1 MSLADLNIF
10 VLTPQVVLIV
20 FAFFVL
26 IVGLLFPKVKRE
38 ILALVGCIGIAL
50 AVVLSAR
57 MWGMN
62 VSGFSDMLTADTYGL
77 AFGFVFL
84 VGAAVTFL
92 LSINKTEG
100 EYVPYT
106 EYFFLVLIACSG
118 MMFMASGTHLITIF
132 LGLEILSI
140 SLYVLAGIRRTEAFS
155 LEAAFK
161 YFLLGAFASAFL
173 LYGIALIYGATGTA
187 QLDQIAGVANQGLS
201 NPLLTIGLMLMII
214 GFGFKIALVPFHMWA
229 PDVYQGSPTPI
240 AAFMAVGSKAAGFA
254 ALLRVL
260 TVALRSQAS
269 DWSGLL
275 WILAVLTMFAGNI
288 IALSQSNI
296 KRMLAYSSIAHAGY
310 LLIGIVADNDMGSA
324 GVLFYLA
331 AYTFMNL
338 GAFGVV
344 VALGKYGEENLEITA
359 YQGLGFRKP
368 LTALAMT
375 VFMFSLAGIP
385 PAAGFMAKFYIF
397 SAAVKAGQIPLVIIG
412 VVNSMISVYYYL
424 RIVVFMYMKEPEGEV
439 ALPGTIPTVAVAL
452 IITALATLYIG
463 LFPSNLLQLF
473 QTAVQ
478 AVM

>member
-1 MSLADLNIF
+1 MNVI

-26 IVGLLFPKVKRE
+26 IWGLLFPKVKRE
-38 ILALVGCIGIAL
+38 VLALVGLVGIVL
-50 AVVLSAR
+50 ASILSWR
-57 MWGMN
+57 MWGQN
-62 VSGFSDMLTADTYGL
+62 VSGFWAMLAADTYGL
-77 AFGFVFL
+77 AFGFIFL

-92 LSINKTEG
+92 LSINKVEE

-106 EYFFLVLIACSG
+106 EYFFLILIACSG
-118 MMFMASGTHLITIF
+118 MMFMASGTHLITLF

-140 SLYVLAGIRRTEAFS
+140 SLYILAGIRRTEARS

-161 YFLLGAFASAFL
+161 YFVLGAFASAFL
-173 LYGIALIYGATGTA
+173 LYGIALIYGITGTA
-187 QLDQIAGVANQGLS
+187 HLEQIATVVSRQGFS
-201 NPLLTIGLMLMII
+201 SPLLTIGLVLMIV
-214 GFGFKIALVPFHMWA
+214 GFGFKVALVPFHMWA
-229 PDVYQGSPTPI
+229 PDVYQGSPTPV

-260 TVALRSQAS
+260 MVALKSQAG

-275 WILAVLTMFAGNI
+275 WVLAVLTMFVGNI
-288 IALSQSNI
+288 IALSQTNI

-310 LLIGIVADNDMGSA
+310 LLIGLIANNDMGNA
-324 GVLFYLA
+324 GILFYLA

-344 VALGKYGEENLEITA
+344 VALGKYGEENLEITD
-359 YQGLGFRKP
+359 YQGLGFRRP

-375 VFMFSLAGIP
+375 IFMFSLAGIP
-385 PAAGFMAKFYIF
+385 PAAGFMAKFFIF
-397 SAAVKAGQIPLVIIG
+397 SAAVKAGQIPLVIIS
-412 VVNSMISVYYYL
+412 VINSMISVYYYL
-424 RIVVFMYMKEPEGEV
+424 RIVLFMYMKEPGREIG
-439 ALPGTIPTVAVAL
+439 LPCAIPTGAVAL
-452 IITALATLYIG
+452 LITALATLYIG
-463 LFPSNLLQLF
+463 LFPPNLLHLF

>member
-1 MSLADLNIF
+1 MNLI

-20 FAFFVL
+20 FAFFIL
-26 IVGLLFPKVKRE
+26 IWGLLFPKVKRE
-38 ILALVGCIGIAL
+38 VLALVGLIGIVVAI
-50 AVVLSAR
+50 VLSAR
-57 MWGMN
+57 MWGLN
-62 VSGFSDMLTADTYGL
+62 LSGFWAMLAADTYGL

-84 VGAAVTFL
+84 VGAAITFL
-92 LSINKTEG
+92 LSINRTEG

-106 EYFFLVLIACSG
+106 EYFFLILVACSG

-140 SLYVLAGIRRTEAFS
+140 SLYILAGIRRDEPFS

-173 LYGIALIYGATGTA
+173 LYGIALVYGITGTA
-187 QLDQIAGVANQGLS
+187 NLYEIAGAIAAQGLS
-201 NPLLTIGLMLMII
+201 NPLLTVGLVLIVI
-214 GFGFKIALVPFHMWA
+214 GFGFKVALVPFHMWA

-260 TVALRSQAS
+260 MIALRSQVG

-275 WILAVLTMFAGNI
+275 WILAVLTMFVGNI

-310 LLIGIVADNDMGSA
+310 LLIGIVANNDMGGA
-324 GVLFYLA
+324 GVLFYLT

-344 VALGKYGEENLEITA
+344 IALGKFGEENLEITD
-359 YQGLGFRKP
+359 YQGLGFRRP

-424 RIVVFMYMKEPEGEV
+424 RIVVFMYMKEPEREIE
-439 ALPGTIPTVAVAL
+439 LPGTIPTVAVAL
-452 IITALATLYIG
+452 LITALATLYIG
-463 LFPSNLLQLF
+463 LFPSNLLHLF

>member
-1 MSLADLNIF
+1 MNLI
-10 VLTPQVVLIV
+10 VLTPHVTLIV
-20 FAFFVL
+20 FAFFIL
-26 IVGLLFPKVKRE
+26 MCGLLFPRARRGVLA
-38 ILALVGCIGIAL
+38 ILGLIGIVL
-50 AVVLSAR
+50 TMILSAR
-57 MWGMN
+57 MWGLN
-62 VSGFSDMLTADTYGL
+62 LQAFWGMLALDTYGL
-77 AFGFVFL
+77 AFAFVFL

-92 LSINKTEG
+92 LSMNKTEG

-106 EYFFLVLIACSG
+106 EYLFLVLTACSG
-118 MMFMASGTHLITIF
+118 MMFMASGTHLIVIF
-132 LGLEILSI
+132 IGLEILSI
-140 SLYVLAGIRRTEAFS
+140 SLYILAGIRRNDAFS

-173 LYGIALIYGATGTA
+173 LYGIALIYGVTGTA
-187 QLDQIAGVANQGLS
+187 HLTQIARVIGSQGLS
-201 NPLLTIGLMLMII
+201 SPLLTVGLVLMII
-214 GFGFKIALVPFHMWA
+214 GFGFKVALVPFHMWA
-229 PDVYQGSPTPI
+229 PDVYQGAPTPI

-254 ALLRVL
+254 ALLRIL
-260 TVALRSQAS
+260 MVALRSQAT

-275 WILAVLTMFAGNI
+275 WILAVITMFVGNI

-310 LLIGIVADNDMGSA
+310 ILVGLIARNDMGSA

-344 VALGKYGEENLEITA
+344 VALGKFGEENLEITD
-359 YQGLGFRKP
+359 YQGIGFRRP
-368 LTALAMT
+368 LVALAMT

-424 RIVVFMYMKEPEGEV
+424 RIVVFMYMKDPEREIGHPGAMPAV
-439 ALPGTIPTVAVAL
+439 SLALL
-452 IITALATLYIG
+452 ITALATLYIG
-463 LFPSNLLQLF
+463 LFPNTLMELF
-473 QTAVQ
+473 QTAIK